1 MVVGTLKIPYSRKI
15 WRELYLAKWPPSG
28 QKLILAEFKFGDWQL
43 RDKFLLRHR
52 TFVRKSTRGLT
63 EASRSHGR
71 VSTRGHHIYKSTSTP
86 LLGEVLECN
95 IESGNV
101 HDRYAVAVQRRK
113 TVVGHGK
120 ISAACSLFLQR
131 AGRIRCTVIGVR
143 CFPIYAC
150 PLLRRVVIVFASRTS
165 FLLLRGLTF
174 DATLDFSICAFSRS
188 FWVRAD
194 DSIARYLPRKCRSIL
209 RKVLACTKPF
219 CLYTFRL
226 HFAFVQRLKRHPT
239 KFWLM

>member
-1 MVVGTLKIPYSRKI
+1 MSPYILVPYSRKI
-15 WRELYLAKWPPSG
+15 WRNGLQAAKNKNWRNLNLAIG
-28 QKLILAEFKFGDWQL
+28 NCAY
-43 RDKFLLRHR
+43 KFLLRHR
-52 TFVRKSTRGLT
+52 PFIRKSARGLT
-63 EASRSHGR
+63 EVSRSHGR

-86 LLGEVLECN
+86 LLGEVLECK

-101 HDRYAVAVQRRK
+101 QDRYAVAVQRRK

-120 ISAACSLFLQR
+120 ISAACSLFLPR

-150 PLLRRVVIVFASRTS
+150 PLLRCVVIVFASRTS
-165 FLLLRGLTF
+165 FLRLRGLTF
-174 DATLDFSICAFSRS
+174 DATL
-188 FWVRAD
+188 VRAD

-219 CLYTFRL
+219 
-226 HFAFVQRLKRHPT
+226 QRR
-239 KFWLM
+239 